1 MIGLD
6 TNVLIRLFV
15 QDDPAQFQQAKK
27 VFQSLSEKK
36 PAWISTT
43 NILEVEWVLR
53 SKYDFD
59 RSGVGEILFNLIALP
74 IVVVEEQNTV
84 ARAVVLYLDTKAD
97 FGECMIASSAQAAGC
112 DKTLTFDKTAA
123 RDLGMELLPS

>member
-15 QDDPAQFQQAKK
+15 RDDPAQFEQAKK
-27 VFQSLSEKK
+27 LFQFLSEEK
-36 PAWISTT
+36 PAWISVT

-59 RSGVGEILFNLIALP
+59 RSGVAEILFNLIGLP
-74 IVVVEEQNTV
+74 TVVIEEQKTV
-84 ARAVVLYLDTKAD
+84 AHALALYLEKKAD
-97 FGECMIASSAQAAGC
+97 FGECMVVSSAEATGC
-112 DKTLTFDKTAA
+112 THTLTFDKIAA
-123 RDLGMELLPS
+123 RDLGMELLSS

>member
-6 TNVLIRLFV
+6 TNILIRFFV
-15 QDDPAQFQQAKK
+15 QDDPVQFQQAKK

-36 PAWISTT
+36 PAWISIT

-59 RSGVGEILFNLIALP
+59 RGGLAEILFNLIGLP
-74 IVVVEEQNTV
+74 TVIVEEQETV
-84 ARAVVLYLDTKAD
+84 AHALALYLEKKAD
-97 FGECMIASSAQAAGC
+97 FGECMIAASAQAAGC
-112 DKTLTFDKTAA
+112 SKVVTFDKIAA